1 MSFLKKTKGSDN
13 ISVIQKGLKD
23 KKSLSD
29 TTFLLTITISL
40 FIAIYIL
47 SIVFLGDKGFNKVQ
61 MFFNLFNENAA
72 LIVIA
77 CGLSIVMIT
86 GSIDISVGGSTAL
99 ICTACIVCLN
109 NYGFDFYTS
118 LLLAV
123 AIGLTFGAIQGFLV
137 AYLEMPPFIVTLAG
151 MFIGRGLVALIEVN
165 QIQVHNAGF
174 EKLSGARIQIPFL
187 GDANKK
193 GVLIQ
198 SKLEYG
204 VIVAIIIVCV
214 MYWLLKKTKLGRSF
228 YAVGGNAQSAMML
241 GINVKRTRFYA
252 HLLCGLLAGVG
263 GFLYL
268 FHTRSGSVQL
278 ATGLEMDAIAAS
290 IIGGILLTGGVG
302 NIFGTLFGVLTG
314 GIALLVVTAI
324 GSQDPWWSQITR
336 AGLLCFFIVLQ
347 SIICSRKNKGH
358 KSKIKWFWGKSK
370 AKIEA

>member
-1 MSFLKKTKGSDN
+1 MLNKTQDADN
-13 ISVIQKGLKD
+13 ITVIQGKLKR
-23 KKSLSD
+23 KEPLTD
-29 TTFLLTITISL
+29 TAFLLTITISL

-47 SIVFLGDKGFNKVQ
+47 AIAFLGDKGFNKFQ
-61 MFFNLFNENAA
+61 MFFNLLNENAA

-109 NYGFDFYTS
+109 KYNFDFYTS
-118 LLLAV
+118 LILAL
-123 AIGLTFGAIQGFLV
+123 AIGLAFGAFQGVLV
-137 AYLEMPPFIVTLAG
+137 AYLDMQPFIVTLAG
-151 MFIGRGLVALIEVN
+151 MFLGRGLVALIEVN

-174 EKLSGARIQIPFL
+174 EKLSGARIQIPFI
-187 GDANKK
+187 GDYNRK

-204 VIVAIIIVCV
+204 VIVALIIVFL
-214 MYWLLKKTKLGRSF
+214 MYLLLKKTKLGRSF
-228 YAVGGNAQSAMML
+228 YAVGGNPQSALML

-252 HLLCGLLAGVG
+252 HLLCGLLAGIG

-290 IIGGILLTGGVG
+290 IIGGTLLTGGVG
-302 NIFGTLFGVLTG
+302 NIFGTLFGVLTS

-324 GSQDPWWSQITR
+324 GSQDPWWPQITR
-336 AGLLCFFIVLQ
+336 AGMLCFFIVLQ
-347 SIICSRKNKGH
+347 SIICSRKK
-358 KSKIKWFWGKSK
+358 K
-370 AKIEA
+370 